1 MWDYCTLSKFDLDK
15 NPGILDNSD
24 IIRIDYY
31 NQLMDFI
38 WRTVPFSV
46 VDEEIIMEL
55 VNYFINRDMILAASL
70 TELETNEQE
79 N

>member
-1 MWDYCTLSKFDLDK
+1 MWDYCTLSKFDLDE

-38 WRTVPFSV
+38 WRTVPFRV

-70 TELETNEQE
+70 TELEKNEQE